1 MARYDGYELDENG
14 NLIIDVTKTARPE
27 MAGPRID
34 VTREP
39 PPIIDAL
46 TIDAAHNTRP
56 DPVFIGQNFNP
67 LPSETG
73 QFRKY
78 TQVSSRA
85 PGDFTERTVS
95 SAAGAPRI
103 QAADR
108 SLMRRGAG
116 GLRIVDPIMPED
128 GFGMRREAAGVSG
141 DGRIVLSPEAIGE
154 LGKRQIMEEQ
164 AAQALQGPLPKQNL
178 IDVTR
183 RDMQR
188 VADMGFVPR
197 GTDAMRQQQMRGTL
211 QRGQQDWLERNRPK
225 DMMQRLNTSDQIMAQ
240 AEGAQ
245 MTPQVVVADGV
256 MAGYEPIS
264 KRIVS
269 DSSGARAIAASKIPD
284 KSLDAEDD
292 KTLID
297 TYSKMQQRKAGKLGE
312 TEARWYSMLL
322 KEDPKEAEQYKRTI
336 IGEWTDNDDQL
347 FGQITSRLSGRG
359 LLNKQPAQKTG
370 APYAQGK
377 KTLGGIQAR

>member
-1 MARYDGYELDENG
+1 MARYDGYEIDENG

-34 VTREP
+34 VTRMPEP
-39 PPIIDAL
+39 AVDALIIDASRPGQPREY
-46 TIDAAHNTRP
+46 TRP
-56 DPVFIGQNFNP
+56 FSRGIIFDERVVATP
-67 LPSETG
+67 TG
-73 QFRKY
+73 
-78 TQVSSRA
+78 SN
-85 PGDFTERTVS
+85 
-95 SAAGAPRI
+95 RI

-108 SLMRRGAG
+108 SLMSRGAG
-116 GLRIVDPIMPED
+116 GLRIVDPGMPEG
-128 GFGMRREAAGVSG
+128 GFGMRDRAAGVSG

-164 AAQALQGPLPKQNL
+164 AALALQGPLPKQNL

-197 GTDAMRQQQMRGTL
+197 GTDPARQGQMRGTL
-211 QRGQQDWLERNRPK
+211 QRGQQDWLERNRPR

-240 AEGAQ
+240 AEASQ
-245 MTPQVVVADGV
+245 MTPQIMVADGV
-256 MAGYEPIS
+256 MAGYDPIS
-264 KRIVS
+264 KKIVT
-269 DSSGARAIAASKIPD
+269 DASGARAIAASRTPD
-284 KSLDAEDD
+284 KSLDGEDD

-322 KEDPKEAEQYKRTI
+322 KQDPKEAEQYKRTI
-336 IGEWTDNDDQL
+336 IGEWTDNDEQL
-347 FGQITSRLSGRG
+347 FGQVTSRLSGRG
-359 LLNKQPAQKTG
+359 LLNKAPA
-370 APYAQGK
+370 GK
-377 KTLGGIQAR
+377 ANKWALK